1 MKKGDTLSGIAK
13 KYGLTLSQL
22 KEMNN
27 LSSNTI
33 KIGQVLQVDEEY
45 EEEIYEED
53 DSGDWYI
60 APDEWY
66 EYEVETY
73 KKLFGAWYSNPEL
86 MSLSDDDLSSFVS
99 KNVEDK
105 DLSPEHVCEWL
116 RRTIGVNNPS
126 QVEIDMV
133 TVMMLSPEIYDQ
145 AIELATRADLSSIK
159 DTLLKYKAQMLAGHA
174 ENERQLKE
182 FEEQEAQ
189 RKQEEES
196 KRNKSQKGL
205 FDLSFG
211 MTQSQIKAALKN
223 NGFTLSKSMDSTTML
238 YGNSSNKLV
247 DYILVKLDNNNTL
260 KGWMVE
266 YSTLSQSQIQS
277 IITVLMSKHGEDYQT
292 DEGAL
297 IWDLGNSRTC
307 VLGGLDGSVTVF
319 YTED

>member
-1 MKKGDTLSGIAK
+1 M
-13 KYGLTLSQL
+13 
-22 KEMNN
+22 
-27 LSSNTI
+27 
-33 KIGQVLQVDEEY
+33 
-45 EEEIYEED
+45 
-53 DSGDWYI
+53 
-60 APDEWY
+60 
-66 EYEVETY
+66 
-73 KKLFGAWYSNPEL
+73 
-86 MSLSDDDLSSFVS
+86 
-99 KNVEDK
+99 EDK
-105 DLSPEHVCEWL
+105 DPAGEASIQEQIIYLDPE
-116 RRTIGVNNPS
+116 TF
-126 QVEIDMV
+126 
-133 TVMMLSPEIYDQ
+133 DQ
-145 AIELATRADLSSIK
+145 AIELATRAKLGFIK
-159 DTLLKYKAQMLAGHA
+159 DTMMKYKAQMLAGHA

-211 MTQSQIKAALKN
+211 MTQSQMKAALKN

-277 IITVLMSKHGEDYQT
+277 IITVLMSKHGEDYKT

-307 VLGGLDGSVTVF
+307 VLGGLDGTVTVF
-319 YTED
+319 